1 MRAGATFDSSF
12 WVHSV
17 YLELVDY
24 LLVDFDLFCTA
35 AVEREMG
42 GRNPTSLR
50 LRSLLANKSIQR
62 ATARSQKIKLY
73 GDGERAAINLALE
86 RELLLLIDDWRP
98 YEAARSAGV
107 AVLNSAVYIVG
118 LYQQHRIQF
127 AQAVEAI
134 SKLAKRGT
142 LTPGWIQS
150 ALKVIANIRKEE
162 ANL

>member
-17 YLELVDY
+17 YLELLDFI
-24 LLVDFDLFCTA
+24 LADFDLFCTA
-35 AVEREMG
+35 AVEKEL
-42 GRNPTSLR
+42 GRQNPTSLR

-107 AVLNSAVYIVG
+107 EVLNSPVYIVH
-118 LYQQHRIQF
+118 LYQQRRMEF
-127 AQAVEAI
+127 TKAVEAI
-134 SKLAKRGT
+134 SRLAK
-142 LTPGWIQS
+142 
-150 ALKVIANIRKEE
+150 
-162 ANL
+162 